1 MSPRSFAA
9 AALASAAII
18 AGASAQQPQ
27 PTFRSV
33 SDLVPVQV
41 SVHTARSVVTN
52 LTAADFELT
61 DNGVRQEISAV
72 SADTVSADVTL
83 VVDTSGSVI
92 RSLDRFK
99 SDVRRMADQL
109 RPNEQV
115 QLITFDTDVREP
127 VAMQP
132 ASRRVLVDAIR
143 IGNMTSL
150 LDAMLAAL
158 ARAPRPDRR
167 HLVFVF
173 TDGYDNASVLG
184 YNALPAIAARS
195 EAVLHIVLVK
205 VPGVPVPSPNPA
217 FDALAAAA
225 ARTGG
230 ALYLPDQAPADVVA
244 AFKLAVEAFR
254 HGYVLYYTPR
264 GVTREGWHDIRVT
277 ITRPGAYDVAARQ
290 GYFGG

>member
-1 MSPRSFAA
+1 MTAPPLVAAALVLVALTAA
-9 AALASAAII
+9 AAAP
-18 AGASAQQPQ
+18 QQ

-52 LTAADFELT
+52 LSAADFELT
-61 DNGVRQEISAV
+61 DNGVRQDISAV
-72 SADTVSADVTL
+72 SADKVSADVTM

-109 RPNEQV
+109 RPDEQIR
-115 QLITFDTDVREP
+115 LITFDTDVREA

-132 ASRRVLVDAIR
+132 ANRRVPVDSIR
-143 IGNMTSL
+143 LGNMTSL

-184 YNALPAIAARS
+184 YGAIPAIASRS
-195 EAVLHIVLVK
+195 DAVLHIVLVK

-230 ALYLPDQAPADVVA
+230 ALYPPDQAPADVVS

-264 GVTREGWHDIRVT
+264 GVAREGWHDIKVR
-277 ITRPGAYDVAARQ
+277 ISRPGAYEVAARQ